1 MRIESTVTSLSWI
14 PTDSIPGLLKLPFDM
29 GLTRYD
35 EVPPDALDDLT
46 LYADG
51 RHEHELLGA
60 SPFPRHWVYDADGI
74 PARKSGLMDV
84 KAWSRK
90 YFGEHSP
97 WGEQNSPA
105 VVAQVESQL
114 ERRLSTLIMSGHDSG
129 RRRIAPGQVL
139 VRQGDSGDELYLLLD
154 GVLAVGVDGEVV
166 AEVGPGAIVGE
177 RALLEGGVR
186 TSTMRGVTACNVA
199 VAAGRDN
206 SRCSPQA
213 TSQPTTPSPT
223 SVVSTASSR
232 RQVLAATAL
241 GRVAKPS

>member
-1 MRIESTVTSLSWI
+1 M
-14 PTDSIPGLLKLPFDM
+14 
-29 GLTRYD
+29 
-35 EVPPDALDDLT
+35 
-46 LYADG
+46 
-51 RHEHELLGA
+51 
-60 SPFPRHWVYDADGI
+60 YDADGI

-139 VRQGDSGDELYLLLD
+139 VRQGDSGDELYLLLG
-154 GVLAVGVDGEVV
+154 GVLAVDVDGEVV

-186 TSTMRGVTACNVA
+186 TSTLRGVTACNVA
-199 VAAGRDN
+199 VAAGRDIDPDVLPRPHV
-206 SRCSPQA
+206 SRPRRHRRLW
-213 TSQPTTPSPT
+213 
-223 SVVSTASSR
+223 SV
-232 RQVLAATAL
+232 QLAL
-241 GRVAKPS
+241 ESKCWRPRH